1 MKNVHILPTEHTS
14 RLYYN
19 RNDKSWQ
26 LCEFPKY
33 HTDIKSTHN
42 IYITND
48 EEIKEGDW
56 MIRGNEQPIKVTK
69 DFFWDFGVRYYKIIL
84 TTDQDLIKDGVQ
96 AIDDEFLEWF
106 VAKANDSGKPIDIVK
121 TERFYSMTQSSYLG
135 IEYKIILPKEE
146 QTKCY
151 CGHTTTCDCGPEELE
166 ITQLEILET
175 PMPIYKQEPLE
186 EAAERKF
193 ENIGDRLIF
202 EDGAKWRQERSYS
215 EKEVYD
221 LIHKR
226 DIFWTKYKNTYSQD
240 YISTKDWFEQFK
252 KKKDYDTK

>member
-42 IYITND
+42 IYITSD
-48 EEIKEGDW
+48 EEINF
-56 MIRGNEQPIKVTK
+56 NEYYLGADNNIYCLVSTVHSNGKKV
-69 DFFWDFGVRYYKIIL
+69 IL
-84 TTDQDLIKDGVQ
+84 STDQDLIKDGVQ

-106 VAKANDSGKPIDIVK
+106 VKN
-121 TERFYSMTQSSYLG
+121 SSCEEVEVDYGFFTPFDRKVDPMG
-135 IEYKIILPKEE
+135 ILQNHSKCVWKYKIIFPKEE

-166 ITQLEILET
+166 ILEI
-175 PMPIYKQEPLE
+175 YKKQNGL
-186 EAAERKF
+186 
-193 ENIGDRLIF
+193 
-202 EDGAKWRQERSYS
+202 
-215 EKEVYD
+215 
-221 LIHKR
+221 
-226 DIFWTKYKNTYSQD
+226 
-240 YISTKDWFEQFK
+240 
-252 KKKDYDTK
+252 